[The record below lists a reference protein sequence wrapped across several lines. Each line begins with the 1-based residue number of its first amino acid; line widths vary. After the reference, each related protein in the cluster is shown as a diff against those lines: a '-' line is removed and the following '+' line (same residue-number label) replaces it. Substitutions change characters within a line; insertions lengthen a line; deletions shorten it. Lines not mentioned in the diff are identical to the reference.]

1 MDLDELRSVRRTERE
16 KDSLQSLRDSFY
28 EDVAA
33 YLRDLTAQRDRA
45 AEQAEDPFAS
55 DEVRQLTDRIEA
67 AEDVSEAVYERRVG
81 KVVKLASFAA
91 AEMSVD
97 EAGMTTQE
105 QELFDDLVERIR
117 QNKSTVLDILAGD
130 AVPTPGTETPGADA
144 TVAEADP
151 AAASDASGATSNSPP
166 PADRDA
172 PPEPTPPS
180 PDAGADERARE
191 NPPDDAGGA
200 LADAM
205 GGEPSGDGAA
215 EQSPPARSDQSE
227 GGHTPVDPDSA
238 PPGTPQAEE
247 RDAGGATDPDS
258 DRPDDPGD
266 AGSSRPDTDR
276 TTVRITR
283 DVGQI
288 LGTDDREYDLSSEDV
303 VTLPEANAEP
313 LVRKDAAEK
322 LE

>member
-117 QNKSTVLDILAGD
+117 RNKSAVLDILAG
-130 AVPTPGTETPGADA
+130 AAAPTTATETSSADA

-166 PADRDA
+166 PADRDV
-172 PPEPTPPS
+172 PPEPTS
-180 PDAGADERARE
+180 DAGADERAHE
-191 NPPDDAGGA
+191 NPPDDAEGA

-215 EQSPPARSDQSE
+215 EQATPARSDQSE

-247 RDAGGATDPDS
+247 RDAGGATDPGS